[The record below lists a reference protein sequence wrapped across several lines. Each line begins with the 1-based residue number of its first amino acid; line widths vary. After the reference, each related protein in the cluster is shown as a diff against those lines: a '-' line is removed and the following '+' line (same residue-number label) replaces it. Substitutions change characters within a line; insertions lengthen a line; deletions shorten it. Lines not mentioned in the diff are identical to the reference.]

1 MADKKRELV
10 IIAITEHQPMGDDLE
25 SQQAVDTTCTTDL
38 SAQLS
43 VETGERFEVLRRDW
57 RL

>member
-1 MADKKRELV
+1 MADDKRELV

-25 SQQAVDTTCTTDL
+25 SQQAVDTTPDL